1 MKSWKR
7 RAAILSILL
16 VAGMVFLMWNMGSL
30 VQSTIVKTGSQL
42 LGTPVTL
49 DSVRINPFK
58 GTGELRMLAVAN
70 PTNYSEGPAVEIQE
84 IAAQIQPTSLMSE
97 KIRVPS
103 LAISRVK
110 VAYERHLKSG
120 NLESLIQHLE
130 EQLATWPTDQE
141 SHFQVDLLTLKDIQV
156 EISTPILEQP
166 LLSLQLPDLTLEHL
180 GAEDKGVTASEITS
194 HIMRHLLDQLLAEFD
209 EEGWQGLLKRFDSPA
224 GGALPSKFNEVKEK
238 AKGLLNPFLNPSSP
252 SLEP

>member
-84 IAAQIQPTSLMSE
+84 IAAQIQPTSLMGE

-166 LLSLQLPDLTLEHL
+166 LLSLQLPDMTLEHL
-180 GAEDKGVTASEITS
+180 GAEDKGVTASEITN

-224 GGALPSKFNEVKEK
+224 GGALPPKFNEVKEK

-252 SLEP
+252 SVEP

>member
-70 PTNYSEGPAVEIQE
+70 PTNYAEGPAVEIQE

-130 EQLATWPTDQE
+130 EQLATWSTDQE

-166 LLSLQLPDLTLEHL
+166 LLSLQLPDMTLEHL

-194 HIMRHLLDQLLAEFD
+194 QIMRHLLDQLLAEFD

-252 SLEP
+252 SVEP

>member
-1 MKSWKR
+1 
-7 RAAILSILL
+7 
-16 VAGMVFLMWNMGSL
+16 
-30 VQSTIVKTGSQL
+30 
-42 LGTPVTL
+42 
-49 DSVRINPFK
+49 
-58 GTGELRMLAVAN
+58 
-70 PTNYSEGPAVEIQE
+70 
-84 IAAQIQPTSLMSE
+84 
-97 KIRVPS
+97 
-103 LAISRVK
+103 

-166 LLSLQLPDLTLEHL
+166 LLSLQLPDMTLEHL

-252 SLEP
+252 SVEP